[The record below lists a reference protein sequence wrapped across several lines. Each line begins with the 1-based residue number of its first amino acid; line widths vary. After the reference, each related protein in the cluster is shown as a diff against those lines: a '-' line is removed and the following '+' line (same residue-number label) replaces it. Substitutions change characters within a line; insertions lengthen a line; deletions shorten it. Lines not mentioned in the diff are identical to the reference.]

1 MPTWGWVLI
10 AALAVI
16 AVAAIVVATR
26 ATAGH
31 RRTAHLK
38 QHFGPEYERLV
49 GESGD
54 PRVAENELLARQQRR
69 KELDIVAL
77 SPDTRARYEEQWHV
91 VQTAFIDNPARA
103 VADADR
109 LVALVMRERGY
120 PVEDFDSRAADISVD
135 HPDVVENYRSAH
147 NIHLAQERADVGTE
161 RQREAFVHY
170 RALFDKLLTTDQ
182 HPTVEDKAKEKQ
194 A

>member
-10 AALAVI
+10 AVLAVI
-16 AVAAIVVATR
+16 AVAAIVVAAR

-54 PRVAENELLARQQRR
+54 PTVAENELLARQQRR
-69 KELDIVAL
+69 KKLEIVAL
-77 SPDTRARYEEQWHV
+77 SPETRSRYEEQWHV

-120 PVEDFDSRAADISVD
+120 PVEDFESRAADISVD
-135 HPDVVENYRSAH
+135 HPDVVDNYRSAH
-147 NIHLAQERADVGTE
+147 GIHLAQERADVGTE

-170 RALFDKLLTTDQ
+170 RALFDRLLTTDQ
-182 HPTVEDKAKEKQ
+182 KTTVDYKAKEKQ